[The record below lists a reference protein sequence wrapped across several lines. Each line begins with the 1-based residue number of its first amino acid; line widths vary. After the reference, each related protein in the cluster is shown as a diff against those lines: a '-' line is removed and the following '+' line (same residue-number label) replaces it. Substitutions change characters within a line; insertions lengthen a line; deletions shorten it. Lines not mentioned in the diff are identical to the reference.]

1 MAIPA
6 CVQDDQFCQRIPQQ
20 IDATPIADGH
30 NPEAFKCG
38 AERMPRV
45 SQFSMRQQN
54 DIPKLVQDQQQIL
67 DALWPLLKSGG
78 MLLYAT
84 CSVLA
89 EENTLQI
96 QQFLQENADAELQP
110 INSDWGQQ
118 QIAGTQIFPGE
129 DGMDGFFYAL
139 IQKR

>member
-1 MAIPA
+1 MLRH
-6 CVQDDQFCQRIPQQ
+6 QD
-20 IDATPIADGH
+20 
-30 NPEAFKCG
+30 
-38 AERMPRV
+38 
-45 SQFSMRQQN
+45 
-54 DIPKLVQDQQQIL
+54 DIPKLVQDQEQIL
-67 DALWPLLKSGG
+67 NALWPLLKSGG

-96 QQFLQENADAELQP
+96 QHFLQQHADAELQP

-118 QIAGTQIFPGE
+118 QIAGKQILPGE